1 MASERSVRIRGDP
14 GLDRETEFVQP
25 VTHEK
30 VSSLIWQFGLL
41 ILLWAAM
48 AIFNAASPDH
58 LSWHQRTPSYDV
70 FLGVVPASIANQDEN
85 LVQLHRMAPHG
96 TAKLGRSTYHVL
108 VSIFRPSGM
117 ERVVDASVVAEIV
130 ENDLIHVKRTK
141 KPLEM
146 MSMAGAVTYCNFF
159 DLHWNGKYRIHV
171 RIHEPGKSSEKVT
184 FLQEVYGLPK

>member
-1 MASERSVRIRGDP
+1 MATERSARICDDP

-30 VSSLIWQFGLL
+30 VSSLIGQFGLL

-48 AIFNAASPDH
+48 VIVNVASSEH
-58 LSWHQRTPSYDV
+58 LSWHQRTLSYDV
-70 FLGVVPASIANQDEN
+70 FLGVVPASIARQDEN
-85 LVQLHRMAPHG
+85 LVRLHRMAPHG
-96 TAKLGRSTYHVL
+96 TAKQGRSTYHVL
-108 VSIFRPSGM
+108 VTVFRPSGM

-146 MSMAGAVTYCNFF
+146 MSIAGAVTYCNFF
-159 DLHWNGKYRIHV
+159 DLHWNGKYRIQV
-171 RIHEPGKSSEKVT
+171 GIHEPGKSLKKVT
-184 FLQEVYGLPK
+184 FLQEVHDLPK

>member
-1 MASERSVRIRGDP
+1 MATERSVRIRGDP

-30 VSSLIWQFGLL
+30 VSSLTWQFGLL

-48 AIFNAASPDH
+48 VIFNVASSEH
-58 LSWHQRTPSYDV
+58 LSWHQRTLSYDV
-70 FLGVVPASIANQDEN
+70 FLGVVPASIARQDEN
-85 LVQLHRMAPHG
+85 LVRLHRMAPHG
-96 TAKLGRSTYHVL
+96 TAKQGRSTYHVL
-108 VSIFRPSGM
+108 VAIFRPSGM

-130 ENDLIHVKRTK
+130 ENDLIHVKRTN

-159 DLHWNGKYRIHV
+159 DLHWNGKYRIQV
-171 RIHEPGKSSEKVT
+171 GIHEPGNSLEKVT
-184 FLQEVYGLPK
+184 FVQEVHDLPE